1 MLVAFCKICYI
12 EKKIKTVSV
21 KSVAVIN
28 KMYVFKEVITFV
40 VLTETI
46 NG

>member
-12 EKKIKTVSV
+12 EKKIKNVSV

-28 KMYVFKEVITFV
+28 KMYVFKEVKLLSSF
-40 VLTETI
+40 
-46 NG
+46 